1 MHFPHHQWNC
11 PYIHRFIQTFLHV
24 LFVVRSMIIELEPIE
39 AQKTACF
46 HVWRSVCSLVEKRYT
61 EGRKLSILAKICQLD
76 IYDISVRI
84 LEILGMIGP
93 IRALRVFSHCIFY
106 IVNSLYW
113 SAHPLSGCEVFNNI
127 ASNKICFQ

>member
-1 MHFPHHQWNC
+1 M
-11 PYIHRFIQTFLHV
+11 T
-24 LFVVRSMIIELEPIE
+24 IELEPIE

-61 EGRKLSILAKICQLD
+61 EGRIAKICQVD

-93 IRALRVFSHCIFY
+93 IRALLVFSHCIFY

-113 SAHPLSGCEVFNNI
+113 SAHPLSGCKVFNNI
-127 ASNKICFQ
+127 A